1 MKEITERNRKETIKQ
16 VLELSNLPAEEIA
29 KKLNIRIA
37 EVRNIISP
45 HKTNLAPTIEN
56 AIDILENQAKKEIEQ
71 LPNADF
77 EAQLI
82 LKDFISYFIENQ
94 QSEVTLSSNDFVERL
109 MNLHEQPK
117 LSLSNI
123 TGLDNNRINAIARL
137 AGNRPPGASCSRIP
151 GPSAASAPRAGTSRC
166 QRSSCG

>member
-137 AGNRPPGASCSRIP
+137 AIADYLRTECEKQDLEN
-151 GPSAASAPRAGTSRC
+151 
-166 QRSSCG
+166 